1 MTSVQELE
9 TVFKSLIILTVVIV
23 GATFTVALFGPDD
36 EKYFEQ
42 GLSPVVYFGAFVNL
56 LKVPTWILL
65 YRFIPWGRPIFTILT
80 ALSVI
85 VMFLAPEY
93 FVPKGPIFDALKW
106 MNGAVTGAILAM
118 LYLTEIKERFVR

>member
-9 TVFKSLIILTVVIV
+9 TVFKSLIVLTVVIV
-23 GATFTVALFGPDD
+23 GAAFTVAFFVPYD

-42 GLSPVVYFGAFVNL
+42 GLSPVVHFGAFVNL

-65 YRFIPWGRPIFTILT
+65 YRFIPWGRPLFTILT

-93 FVPKGPIFDALKW
+93 YVPKGPIFDALKW

-118 LYLTEIKERFVR
+118 LYLTEIRERFVR

>member
-42 GLSPVVYFGAFVNL
+42 GLSSVVYFGAFVNL

-65 YRFIPWGRPIFTILT
+65 YRFIPLGRPIFTILT
-80 ALSVI
+80 TLSVI
-85 VMFLAPEY
+85 VIFLAPEY
-93 FVPKGPIFDALKW
+93 YVPKGRISDALNW
-106 MNGAVTGAILAM
+106 INGAVTGAILAM